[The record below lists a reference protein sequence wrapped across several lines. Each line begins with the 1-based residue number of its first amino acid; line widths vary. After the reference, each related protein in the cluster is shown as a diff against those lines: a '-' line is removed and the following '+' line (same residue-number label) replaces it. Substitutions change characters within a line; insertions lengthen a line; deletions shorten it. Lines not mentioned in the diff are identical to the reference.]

1 MSDDIETGF
10 GTVII
15 GAGQAAV
22 TASEHLRRGGYD
34 APITIVGEEGFA
46 PYQRPPLSK
55 AYLLGEMDG
64 GRLSLK
70 PQAWYES
77 ERVTLLKGV
86 RAASI
91 DRRATSVLL
100 SNGTNLR
107 YDQLILATGATP
119 RQLPGSVVG
128 DLEGV
133 FTVRSMEDVDAVT
146 PYLTS
151 GKNLLVVG
159 GGYIGLE
166 MAAVARKLDL
176 NVTLVEA
183 GQRILARVAGAE
195 TADRI
200 SRLHTQHGVDIRTG
214 TGLERLEGD
223 VRVKAALLT
232 DGTVLDVDCV
242 IVGIGAAP
250 RCELALNAG
259 LECDDGVCVNENGQ
273 TSDRRIW
280 AIGDCASFHLDTGPV
295 RLESV
300 GHAIDT
306 AAVVAANICGTTA
319 VYSPRPWFWSDQ
331 YDFKLQIAG
340 AATPDCDIVVRDVR
354 DEGCSHWYYR
364 ENTLVAVDALNAPK
378 AYMVGRRFLDT
389 RKSPSRQDVANPDI
403 SLRELM

>member
-128 DLEGV
+128 DLEVAKPKNSNPVEGV
-133 FTVRSMEDVDAVT
+133 
-146 PYLTS
+146 
-151 GKNLLVVG
+151 
-159 GGYIGLE
+159 
-166 MAAVARKLDL
+166 
-176 NVTLVEA
+176 
-183 GQRILARVAGAE
+183 
-195 TADRI
+195 
-200 SRLHTQHGVDIRTG
+200 
-214 TGLERLEGD
+214 
-223 VRVKAALLT
+223 
-232 DGTVLDVDCV
+232 
-242 IVGIGAAP
+242 
-250 RCELALNAG
+250 
-259 LECDDGVCVNENGQ
+259 
-273 TSDRRIW
+273 
-280 AIGDCASFHLDTGPV
+280 
-295 RLESV
+295 
-300 GHAIDT
+300 
-306 AAVVAANICGTTA
+306 
-319 VYSPRPWFWSDQ
+319 
-331 YDFKLQIAG
+331 
-340 AATPDCDIVVRDVR
+340 
-354 DEGCSHWYYR
+354 
-364 ENTLVAVDALNAPK
+364 
-378 AYMVGRRFLDT
+378 
-389 RKSPSRQDVANPDI
+389 
-403 SLRELM
+403 